1 MFMVFSLLQKYIL
14 LSCLNVKNF
23 KISRAKFSVF
33 YDKQKNKP
41 QNELQTKIITQSL
54 ERLINREL
62 LIGYGMR
69 TPHKWF
75 IKEVKLT
82 NKGRKEATKLLGE
95 QAKLPFKKF
104 KLLKNK
110 AKN

>member
-1 MFMVFSLLQKYIL
+1 MVFSLLQKYIL
-14 LSCLNVKNF
+14 LLCLNTKDS
-23 KISRAKFSVF
+23 KINRIKFRVF
-33 YDKQKNKP
+33 YDKQKSKP

-62 LIGYGMR
+62 LIGYGIR

-82 NKGRKEATKLLGE
+82 NKGRQEAKKLLGE
-95 QAKLPFKKF
+95 QVKLPFKKF
-104 KLLKNK
+104 KLLKNQT
-110 AKN
+110 KN